1 MMTPQEVSEHAFSKA
16 SFGGYNMAMVD
27 EFLDLLTEDYTT
39 LYKENATLKAKMKVL
54 VEKVEEYR
62 STEDAMRKA
71 LLTAQ
76 KMADEMV
83 AEAEAKKAEMLG
95 QAEAEARAR
104 MGQLQKALA
113 DEQARL
119 AAAQASTAAY
129 VGKLKELHQHEM
141 DYLSGLSSLSAPEA
155 PAGDP
160 VAEAASDIS
169 ASVERLVA
177 QAKAEAAPAI
187 HQEEDT
193 RDLSQPAS
201 AAPEKEGGL
210 YAELMELNLHTGSQD
225 AAQAPEEE
233 HHPAH
238 HAAHE
243 QEHHPHHAAHE
254 AVHAARHAQE
264 EPEEEDLDDAP
275 TRRLDFSNLQFGKDY
290 EIR

>member
-83 AEAEAKKAEMLG
+83 AEAEARKAELLS
-95 QAEAEARAR
+95 QAEAVAKSR
-104 MGQLQKALA
+104 MVQLQKAIA
-113 DEQARL
+113 EEQSRL
-119 AAAQASTAAY
+119 AQAHASTSAY

-141 DYLSGLSSLSAPEA
+141 EYLSSLSDLSAPEI
-155 PAGDP
+155 PAADP
-160 VAEAASDIS
+160 VAEAASDIT
-169 ASVERLVA
+169 ASVERLVT
-177 QAKAEAAPAI
+177 QAKAEEVPAAEP
-187 HQEEDT
+187 EEDT
-193 RDLSQPAS
+193 RDLSQPTPPP
-201 AAPEKEGGL
+201 PEKEGGL
-210 YAELMELNLHTGSQD
+210 YAELMELNLNSA
-225 AAQAPEEE
+225 AAQTAVHTAHMQEEE
-233 HHPAH
+233 HHT
-238 HAAHE
+238 
-243 QEHHPHHAAHE
+243 PHHSHE
-254 AVHAARHAQE
+254 SVGNYPHPVQE
-264 EPEEEDLDDAP
+264 QEEEDDIDDAP